1 MFLIN
6 FKFQWP
12 WGGGVPDPLTPL
24 RVDPCVYMYFVYS
37 EFYLKALE
45 RVKLNYSF
53 TEKITRGWLGSTWT
67 KRLVKINRNNVKGC
81 EY

>member
-12 WGGGVPDPLTPL
+12 GGGGVPDPLTPL

-53 TEKITRGWLGSTWT
+53 TEKNH
-67 KRLVKINRNNVKGC
+67 KRVAWINLDKKACKNQ
-81 EY
+81 